1 MDIAIA
7 VILILVGVFFFL
19 VEFFLVPGISI
30 AGIAGFLFVG
40 AGIYYSYSQLGT
52 TAGNISIAGSV
63 VLLAV
68 TVWIFLRRKTLERIG
83 LKAKI
88 DSNIG
93 TVEELDIKVGDRGI
107 ALSRLAPM
115 GKVKVKGQTVEAKSE
130 DEFIDE
136 GTPISVK
143 EVFKT
148 NVLVERIFEN
158 SNNEH
163 T

>member
-1 MDIAIA
+1 
-7 VILILVGVFFFL
+7 
-19 VEFFLVPGISI
+19 
-30 AGIAGFLFVG
+30 
-40 AGIYYSYSQLGT
+40 
-52 TAGNISIAGSV
+52 
-63 VLLAV
+63 
-68 TVWIFLRRKTLERIG
+68 
-83 LKAKI
+83 
-88 DSNIG
+88 
-93 TVEELDIKVGDRGI
+93 LDIKVGDRGI

-163 T
+163 A

>member
-1 MDIAIA
+1 
-7 VILILVGVFFFL
+7 
-19 VEFFLVPGISI
+19 
-30 AGIAGFLFVG
+30 IAGFLFVG

-52 TAGNISIAGSV
+52 TAGNVSIAGSV

-68 TVWIFLRRKTLERIG
+68 AVWIFLRRKTLERIS

-88 DSNIG
+88 DSSIG
-93 TVEELDIKVGDRGI
+93 SVEELNIHAGDTGI

-115 GKVKVKGQTVEAKSE
+115 GKVKVNGQTIEAKSV

-136 GTPISVK
+136 GTPILVK

-148 NVLVERIFEN
+148 NVLVERISEN

-163 T
+163 A

>member
-7 VILILVGVFFFL
+7 IILILVGVFFFL
-19 VEFFLVPGISI
+19 VEFFLVPGISF

-52 TAGNISIAGSV
+52 TAGNVSIAGSV

-68 TVWIFLRRKTLERIG
+68 AVWIFLRRKTLERIS

-88 DSNIG
+88 DSSIG
-93 TVEELDIKVGDRGI
+93 TVEELNIHAGDTGI

-115 GKVKVKGQTVEAKSE
+115 GKVKVNGQTIEAKSA

-136 GTPISVK
+136 GTPILVK

-148 NVLVERIFEN
+148 NVLVERISEN

-163 T
+163 A